1 MQALPSGQM
10 INKSSPRNLCV
21 LRASAVREHYK
32 QVHRRGAE
40 NAKITQRKNKTLL
53 LVLAFAI
60 FVVPVFGQQAAI
72 EPCPAT
78 PAKLGVTN
86 APTKITTRSRR
97 LAVDASVPGDPAVEN
112 MLAPYSE
119 RVRELS
125 KVIGRLESE
134 LDKKGVGAGSLGNFV
149 TDGIRAQ
156 AKANLG
162 KPVAL
167 AIVNAGGLRKNE
179 IAAGELRASDI
190 FELLPFENALVAV
203 EVSGAQLSQLLQV
216 VPRDAQAG
224 ARIQFKWNDQNRAE
238 FISGK
243 LLDENGQEQEVD
255 PQKTYTIVTI
265 DYLLRLGGGAYAF
278 LQEAKSSTPL
288 NVTVRDAIM
297 NYVKSE
303 TAAGRPIRRVVD
315 DRFIQVGPGPK
326 PNENP
331 R

>member
-1 MQALPSGQM
+1 MMRAKRTTIYPAL
-10 INKSSPRNLCV
+10 LCAVV
-21 LRASAVREHYK
+21 LT
-32 QVHRRGAE
+32 
-40 NAKITQRKNKTLL
+40 I
-53 LVLAFAI
+53 LAG
-60 FVVPVFGQQAAI
+60 PVFGQQTAI

-78 PAKLGVTN
+78 PAAKPGITN
-86 APTKITTRSRR
+86 AKITTKARR
-97 LAVDASVPGDPAVEN
+97 LEVDASVPGDPAVEK
-112 MLAPYSE
+112 MLAPYSGK
-119 RVRELS
+119 VRELS
-125 KVIGRLESE
+125 KVIGRLEGE
-134 LDKKGVGAGSLGNFV
+134 LKKKGVGAGTLGNFV

-156 AKANLG
+156 AKAKLG

-203 EVSGAQLSQLLQV
+203 EVSGAQLSKLLEIAT
-216 VPRDAQAG
+216 RDAQAG

-243 LLDENGQEQEVD
+243 LLDENGREQEID

-265 DYLLRLGGGAYAF
+265 DYLLRLGGGSYAF
-278 LQEAKSSTPL
+278 LQEAKSSSPL
-288 NVTVRDAIM
+288 NVTLRDAIM

-303 TAAGRPIRRVVD
+303 TAAGRPIRSVTD
-315 DRFIQVGPGPK
+315 DRFVQVGPGPK
-326 PNENP
+326 SAEDP